1 MKGRS
6 GAGVLWC
13 TMWQSYGTLPAR
25 GVLVGYEIFSQ
36 LLIIV
41 TADLRLDS
49 DNKGKCEPKGI

>member
-1 MKGRS
+1 M
-6 GAGVLWC
+6 L
-13 TMWQSYGTLPAR
+13 QSYGTLPAHV
-25 GVLVGYEIFSQ
+25 VLVGNEIFSQ